1 MDGNGAQFVRRLWV
15 GLDLGKAVS
24 LKPVKR
30 LIGRLTSERLVRSV
44 HLFVSVQLHYG
55 VKYCVNKLW
64 TMCLWNSF
72 QPFQPWFQPIDDR
85 PPTLRKKITP
95 ENWVIAS
102 AKSVLLS
109 RVLLLKKNG
118 YFYPNRVP
126 IPEYSGFV
134 DTVRYFFYSGFLVSA
149 TPFFRVHSFVG
160 YNYTNISGLATLL
173 QV

>member
-1 MDGNGAQFVRRLWV
+1 MTENEMQHLHSQPTTENAISLENVR
-15 GLDLGKAVS
+15 LGQ
-24 LKPVKR
+24 
-30 LIGRLTSERLVRSV
+30 
-44 HLFVSVQLHYG
+44 LF
-55 VKYCVNKLW
+55 YC
-64 TMCLWNSF
+64 NSSCRF
-72 QPFQPWFQPIDDR
+72 FST
-85 PPTLRKKITP
+85 TLRKKITP

>member
-1 MDGNGAQFVRRLWV
+1 M
-15 GLDLGKAVS
+15 S
-24 LKPVKR
+24 T
-30 LIGRLTSERLVRSV
+30 IGSVTYDVAKHLTSILAPMVGTTEYHVKDSKD
-44 HLFVSVQLHYG
+44 FVQFARDLSLADDE
-55 VKYCVNKLW
+55 
-64 TMCLWNSF
+64 TMVSF
-72 QPFQPWFQPIDDR
+72 DV
-85 PPTLRKKITP
+85 TLRKKITP

>member
-1 MDGNGAQFVRRLWV
+1 MI
-15 GLDLGKAVS
+15 GKQV
-24 LKPVKR
+24 VKFEEKSNFFR
-30 LIGRLTSERLVRSV
+30 IL
-44 HLFVSVQLHYG
+44 
-55 VKYCVNKLW
+55 
-64 TMCLWNSF
+64 
-72 QPFQPWFQPIDDR
+72 
-85 PPTLRKKITP
+85 KKITP